1 MSEASFE
8 TQPGTVTLFAGSVR
22 PLPPNNR
29 PSGIFKTALNQ
40 PAWVG
45 MNGLAGDE
53 QADLRVHG
61 GPEKALHQY
70 PAGNYAALANTFP
83 DVIDDLVPGSL
94 GENLS
99 VAGWDETNVCIGD
112 IFQLGDAV
120 IQVSQPRTP
129 CWKIDSRFGVEG
141 MTQFIHDHGLTGW
154 YFRVLKEG
162 LAGPGGEFRR
172 IEKDSREMTVERLL
186 TIWREHRPDPEMLE
200 SIAAMPT
207 LSPNWVKKLKDR
219 AQQLRR
225 LP

>member
-1 MSEASFE
+1 MSEASFG
-8 TQPGTVTLFAGSVR
+8 TQPGTVTLFAGGVR

-29 PSGIFKTALNQ
+29 PSGIFKTALHQ

-70 PAGNYAALANTFP
+70 PAGNYAALANAFP
-83 DVIDDLVPGSL
+83 DVISDLVPGSL

-112 IFQLGDAV
+112 IFQLGGAV

-129 CWKIDSRFGVEG
+129 CWQIDSRFVVGG
-141 MTQFIHDHGLTGW
+141 MTIYIHDHGLKGW
-154 YFRVLKEG
+154 YFRVL
-162 LAGPGGEFRR
+162 
-172 IEKDSREMTVERLL
+172 
-186 TIWREHRPDPEMLE
+186 
-200 SIAAMPT
+200 
-207 LSPNWVKKLKDR
+207 
-219 AQQLRR
+219 
-225 LP
+225 